1 MKISAKNINLT
12 SVDDLFS
19 TEESRTDAN
28 REKVMEI
35 PLTELFPFKDHP
47 FKVIDNEAMFDT
59 AESVKQY
66 GVLVPAI
73 ARPRDEGGYAEL
85 LSAKKK
91 AYAEYVTVKKSMQEV
106 QTAKANV
113 DRLLGYDDLL
123 KGKEKTQEQR

>member
-1 MKISAKNINLT
+1 MLLHKAAKSAFDELQMKKLPT
-12 SVDDLFS
+12 VKTLQ
-19 TEESRTDAN
+19 
-28 REKVMEI
+28 
-35 PLTELFPFKDHP
+35 
-47 FKVIDNEAMFDT
+47 
-59 AESVKQY
+59 AE
-66 GVLVPAI
+66 
-73 ARPRDEGGYAEL
+73 YAEL